1 MIEISGSEDCID
13 VICAVKY
20 SQSCFANCCIFM
32 WQLAVLL
39 FYNTHPILLVTD
51 FVINHKDIMLVWCL
65 QWPFAI
71 MRKSSLQNWGNFF
84 ATSSVFIMQ

>member
-1 MIEISGSEDCID
+1 MMIEISGSEDCID

-39 FYNTHPILLVTD
+39 FYNTHLKQSIKQPPLIIQTTYKELKH
-51 FVINHKDIMLVWCL
+51 NHK
-65 QWPFAI
+65 I
-71 MRKSSLQNWGNFF
+71 MRASDTVVIRLPIRN
-84 ATSSVFIMQ
+84 

>member
-1 MIEISGSEDCID
+1 VYLPVMIEISGSEDCID

-39 FYNTHPILLVTD
+39 FYNTQKYLLYFT
-51 FVINHKDIMLVWCL
+51 FCHLSLSPCTF
-65 QWPFAI
+65 WPCSQKHWI
-71 MRKSSLQNWGNFF
+71 PSPDCDKI
-84 ATSSVFIMQ
+84 TSRQIAMGL